1 MQKLKHLFCNKKT
14 VLKVDFKYSD
24 IQIQII
30 MNLRSKINL
39 IVTREKCLL
48 VTVTVV
54 RYLVRHE
61 IKDEIRSKP
70 GSH

>member
-1 MQKLKHLFCNKKT
+1 MQKFKHVFCNKKT
-14 VLKVDFKYSD
+14 VLKIDFKYSY
-24 IQIQII
+24 IQPKII
-30 MNLRSKINL
+30 MNFSSKINL
-39 IVTREKCLL
+39 IVTRDKCLL

-54 RYLVRHE
+54 RNLVRHE